1 MKKSF
6 LAVLFLSSFG
16 LAACS
21 NDSPASLHEQLEQQV
36 KGEEK
41 AFTLAD
47 QRARKDEISV
57 NTYQAVLDAGA
68 EEIKRSQN
76 EREELE
82 ALNDERLALLKH
94 EETLR
99 KETYAEL
106 DLDELKDAV
115 NKLDGKAKTEGT
127 ALVTIIK
134 ERQQTFQTFTKT
146 YRQAIDAEKK
156 VLSRLTKKPDFVK
169 IDESTA
175 DLNRLTR
182 KATASLKKWNTLTVQ
197 YNQTKTR
204 LYRLLDTSTQ

>member
-1 MKKSF
+1 MKKT
-6 LAVLFLSSFG
+6 LITMLLLSSFG

-21 NDSPASLHEQLEQQV
+21 NDSPASLHEKLEQQV

-82 ALNDERLALLKH
+82 ALNDERLSLLKQ

-99 KETYAEL
+99 QETFAEL
-106 DLDELKDAV
+106 DFDDIKDSV
-115 NKLDGKAKTEGT
+115 NQLDGKAKTEGT
-127 ALVTIIK
+127 ALVTIIQ
-134 ERQQTFQTFTKT
+134 ERQQAFHTFAKT
-146 YRQAIDAEKK
+146 YRQAIDAEKR

-175 DLNRLTR
+175 DLNRLSR
-182 KATASLKKWNTLTVQ
+182 KATASLKKWNALTVQ

-204 LYRLLDTSTQ
+204 LYRLLDTPTQ

>member
-1 MKKSF
+1 MKKSL
-6 LAVLFLSSFG
+6 LALLFLSSFG
-16 LAACS
+16 LVACS
-21 NDSPASLHEQLEQQV
+21 NDSRASLHEKLEQQV
-36 KGEEK
+36 KDEEK

-76 EREELE
+76 EREELD
-82 ALNDERLALLKH
+82 ALNDERLALLNQ
-94 EETLR
+94 EETIR
-99 KETYAEL
+99 KEIYTEL
-106 DLDELKDAV
+106 DLEELKDV
-115 NKLDGKAKTEGT
+115 VSKLDGKAKTEGT
-127 ALVTIIK
+127 ALIAIIK
-134 ERQQTFQTFTKT
+134 ARQQTFQTFSKT
-146 YRQAIDAEKK
+146 YRQAMDAEKK
-156 VLSRLTKKPDFVK
+156 VLSHLTKKPDFVK

>member
-6 LAVLFLSSFG
+6 VAVLFLSSFG

-41 AFTLAD
+41 AFMLAD

-82 ALNDERLALLKH
+82 ALNDERLALLKQ
-94 EETLR
+94 
-99 KETYAEL
+99 
-106 DLDELKDAV
+106 ELKDAV
-115 NKLDGKAKTEGT
+115 NKLEGKAKTEGT
-127 ALVTIIK
+127 ALVAIIK
-134 ERQQTFQTFTKT
+134 ERQQTFQTFSKT
-146 YRQAIDAEKK
+146 YRQAMDAEKK

>member
-1 MKKSF
+1 MKKSL
-6 LAVLFLSSFG
+6 LAMLFMTSFG

-21 NDSPASLHEQLEQQV
+21 NDSPASLQQKLEQQV

-41 AFTLAD
+41 AYTLAD

-68 EEIKRSQN
+68 EEIKRARN

-82 ALNDERLALLKH
+82 ALNVERLSLLKQ

-99 KETYAEL
+99 KKTYAEL
-106 DLDELKDAV
+106 DLDDIKDAV
-115 NKLDGKAKTEGT
+115 NQLDGKAKLEGT
-127 ALVTIIK
+127 TLLTLIK
-134 ERQQTFQTFTKT
+134 QREQTFDTFVKT
-146 YRQAIDAEKK
+146 YRQSIAAEKK
-156 VLSRLTKKPDFVK
+156 VLSRLTEKPDFVK

-175 DLNRLTR
+175 DLNRLSR
-182 KATASLKKWNTLTVQ
+182 KATASLKKWNRLTVQ

-204 LYRLLDTSTQ
+204 LYHLLDTSTQ

>member
-1 MKKSF
+1 MKKSL
-6 LAVLFLSSFG
+6 LAMLFMTSFG

-21 NDSPASLHEQLEQQV
+21 NDSPTSLQQKLERQV

-41 AFTLAD
+41 AYTLAD

-82 ALNDERLALLKH
+82 ALNVERLSLLEQ

-99 KETYAEL
+99 KKTYTEL
-106 DLDELKDAV
+106 DLNEIKDAV

-134 ERQQTFQTFTKT
+134 EREQTFDAFVKT
-146 YRQAIDAEKK
+146 YRQSIAAEKK
-156 VLSRLTKKPDFVK
+156 VLSRLTEKPDFVK

-175 DLNRLTR
+175 DLNRLSR
-182 KATASLKKWNTLTVQ
+182 KATASLKKWNMLTVQ

-204 LYRLLDTSTQ
+204 LYHLLDTSTQ